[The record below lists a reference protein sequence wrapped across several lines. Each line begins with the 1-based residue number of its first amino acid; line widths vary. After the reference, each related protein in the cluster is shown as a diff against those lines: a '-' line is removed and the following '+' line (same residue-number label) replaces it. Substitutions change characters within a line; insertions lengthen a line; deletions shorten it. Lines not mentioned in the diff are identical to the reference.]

1 MNFNDL
7 LRQCK
12 SGELAPLYLLYGAE
26 KYLHKEALTA
36 LKGSLDESTW
46 LFNYTEISIAG
57 EGLGAVLDI
66 AEQYPIGSRR
76 LVVARDFEKLADEDL
91 ETLKT
96 YLKNPQP
103 TTTLIFQTSELDKRR
118 SVANLLLKGCVTV
131 ELSALKDRDALD
143 WAANYLRRA
152 GYQIS
157 TNSLG
162 MLVKLTGTDLFT
174 LRNELEKLMANLG
187 RPGMI
192 SSQDIEN
199 LVVASREQSNFE
211 LGDALASREP
221 KRTLRLLSQLL
232 ADRAEPI
239 GLLNIVARVFR
250 QMLLAKVLMQE
261 RLPANEIA
269 KEIGMPPFIIG
280 DFLTKARQWESDKLA
295 QGLKRIA
302 ETDNSMKNS
311 AVKPGLQLEYLI
323 CELLTN

>member
-36 LKGSLDESTW
+36 LKSNLDESTW
-46 LFNYTEISIAG
+46 LFNYTEISIAN
-57 EGLGAVLDI
+57 EGLAAVLDI
-66 AEQYPIGSRR
+66 AEQYPIGARR
-76 LVVARDFEKLADEDL
+76 LVVVRDFEKLADEDL

-103 TTTLIFQTSELDKRR
+103 TTSLIFQTTELDKRR
-118 SVANLLLKGCVTV
+118 SVANLLLKGCVVV
-131 ELSALKDRDALD
+131 ELSALKDKDALD
-143 WAANYLRRA
+143 WATNYLRRS

-157 TNSLG
+157 TSSLST
-162 MLVKLTGTDLFT
+162 LVKLTGTDLFT

-187 RPGMI
+187 HPGMI
-192 SSQDIEN
+192 SVQDIEN

-232 ADRAEPI
+232 ADRVEPI

-280 DFLTKARQWESDKLA
+280 DFLTKARQWESAKLA
-295 QGLKRIA
+295 AGLKRIA
-302 ETDNSMKNS
+302 ETDNNMKNS

-323 CELLTN
+323 CELLTK